1 MIGASENFE
10 IDIDELMER
19 IREEV
24 NQRKN
29 ISNSEKTASISM
41 ETAKRGIDT
50 SNIEALLNNAEFKS
64 QVRNHWPE
72 KLARFPF
79 NLFKKI
85 TLKIY
90 NFLLKEQRAVNF
102 SLIQA
107 LRESLAL
114 NRHLSEQ
121 VNLIQTQLNTISDR
135 VNSTEQGVHQLSD
148 RVSSTEQGVHQ
159 LSDRLSATEK
169 SISDRVSSTEQGVHQ
184 LSDLL
189 HVNEQQLHQVSDR
202 LHTNEQQLIAVDER
216 YLKNDNYLKND
227 LTQQKRL
234 ITLFLEEARQRLP
247 EPFNQDQLQSFI
259 LEEQH
264 LLDAFYVAFED
275 NFRGSRGDINN
286 RLKVYLPLIEEAKI
300 GTASS
305 PILDVGCGRG
315 EWLELLRES
324 GYIAKGIDINRVMI
338 EECQSRGLDVT
349 QSDVIAYL
357 RSLPD
362 ASLGA
367 VVGFHIIEHLP
378 FEVLIK
384 LFDETIRVLQP
395 GGITIF
401 ETPNPDNVLVGSNTF
416 YTDPT
421 HRNPLPSNMVKF
433 LAEWRGLYNVK
444 IMNLH
449 PYTEEIKLK
458 GSAIA
463 ERFNEYFYGAQDY
476 AVTGYKHG

>member
-1 MIGASENFE
+1 
-10 IDIDELMER
+10 
-19 IREEV
+19 
-24 NQRKN
+24 
-29 ISNSEKTASISM
+29 M

-85 TLKIY
+85 ALKIY

-107 LRESLAL
+107 LRESVAL

-135 VNSTEQGVHQLSD
+135 VRAAEKATDERLHQIHQLSE

-159 LSDRLSATEK
+159 LSE
-169 SISDRVSSTEQGVHQ
+169 RVSSTEQGVHQ
-184 LSDLL
+184 LS
-189 HVNEQQLHQVSDR
+189 ER

-247 EPFNQDQLQSFI
+247 EQFNQDQLQSFI
-259 LEEQH
+259 LEERH

-275 NFRGSRGDINN
+275 NFRGSREDINN

-305 PILDVGCGRG
+305 PILDIGCGRG

-324 GYIAKGIDINRVMI
+324 GYTAKGIDINRVMI
-338 EECQSRGLDVT
+338 EECKSRGFDVT

-362 ASLGA
+362 SSLGA
-367 VVGFHIIEHLP
+367 VMGFHIIEHLP

-463 ERFNEYFYGAQDY
+463 ERFNEYFYGPQDY